1 MLAYTQYMAEYKD
14 TVLLTNEE
22 SNAGRSP
29 SVFFEGRTYKQ
40 WAEDLGIHLNTVR
53 NRLKQG
59 KHPNKLIIIKA

>member
-1 MLAYTQYMAEYKD
+1 MTWKLNKGKLYDGHNVKYWANK
-14 TVLLTNEE
+14 
-22 SNAGRSP
+22 SP